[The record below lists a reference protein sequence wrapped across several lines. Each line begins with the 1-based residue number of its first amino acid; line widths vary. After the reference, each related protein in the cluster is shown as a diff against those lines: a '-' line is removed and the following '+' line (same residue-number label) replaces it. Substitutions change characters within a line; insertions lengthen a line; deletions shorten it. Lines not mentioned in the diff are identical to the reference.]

1 MTAVKSILAVISD
14 ASAARASL
22 SVALNCGRYFDA
34 AVDALHVRSDPLA
47 ALPLAGEAMSGAMVD
62 EMVTIATRE
71 GEARAA
77 RARALFNELTG
88 PSGSAAH
95 WLDQSGIEEEVVAM
109 RAARADV
116 TVMPRPGAG
125 SAPAALTTLNSVL
138 MQSGRPVLVVP
149 PGEPT
154 ASFGQI
160 ALFWNGSTEA
170 TRAVAGAL
178 PFLARAER
186 VTVLR
191 VEEEEWFAPT
201 DDLETYLGRHGVKT
215 AIAKVL
221 PKEGK
226 TGRMLL
232 GAATDAKA
240 DLMVMGAY
248 TRSKVRQL
256 MLGSV
261 TGYVMKNAALPVL
274 LCH

>member
-1 MTAVKSILAVISD
+1 M
-14 ASAARASL
+14 RP
-22 SVALNCGRYFDA
+22 
-34 AVDALHVRSDPLA
+34 DPVA

-62 EMVTIATRE
+62 EMVAIAARE

-77 RARALFNELTG
+77 RGRALFNELVAAN
-88 PSGSAAH
+88 SGGAAQ
-95 WLDQSGIEEEVVAM
+95 WLEQSGIEEQVVSI
-109 RAARADV
+109 RAARSDF
-116 TVMPRPGAG
+116 TVMPRPGAE
-125 SAPAALTTLNSVL
+125 SPPVALTTLNSVL
-138 MQSGRPVLVVP
+138 MQSGRPVLIVP
-149 PGEPT
+149 PGDRATPL
-154 ASFGQI
+154 AQI

-178 PFLARAER
+178 PFLTRAER

-201 DDLETYLGRHGVKT
+201 DDLEVYLDRHGVKT
-215 AIAKVL
+215 VIAKVL

-226 TGRMLL
+226 TGHSLL
-232 GAATDAKA
+232 AGAAEAKA

-256 MLGSV
+256 ILGSV
-261 TGYVMKNAALPVL
+261 TGYVMKNATLPVL